1 MIKERVIIDTDPG
14 CDDVLALLLALA
26 SDPEQLEV
34 LLISVTY
41 GNVDVQNCLR
51 NVVSMFNIIEKEM
64 QWRKE
69 HGRPEGFEA
78 LKTNKPLVSVGAEGP
93 LGGQALMA
101 DYYHGIDGLGNVHN
115 THPHHSSPR
124 ETWAHLFD
132 PPPPETI
139 LSSTAIKDVNS
150 DPTTQNSLF
159 KPSHRPSHIEIL
171 RILDESPPNTITLIA
186 IGPLTTFALAASQS
200 PQTFLKAKN
209 LIVMGGTIHEP
220 GNITPVAEFNCIA
233 DANAAAR
240 VYALTSPNPAST
252 TPLDNILPPYPSK
265 DLLGERRLKVT
276 LFPLD
281 ITTPHVL
288 RRAQVEAKTRTL
300 IEKGSPLAEW
310 VGAFLTATFQKSESL
325 YHGAAGL
332 GGGATYM
339 CLHDIV
345 CIWYA
350 LSNGDESQQKGE
362 EWEFREGEDIR
373 VETQGQWTRGMCIVD
388 RREMKMLDIDY
399 VEGEVKGDT
408 GGWLQRGR
416 GNRLDRCVGTL
427 GEELLAPLLLDK
439 IFG

>member
-1 MIKERVIIDTDPG
+1 M
-14 CDDVLALLLALA
+14 
-26 SDPEQLEV
+26 
-34 LLISVTY
+34 
-41 GNVDVQNCLR
+41 
-51 NVVSMFNIIEKEM
+51 
-64 QWRKE
+64 
-69 HGRPEGFEA
+69 
-78 LKTNKPLVSVGAEGP
+78 
-93 LGGQALMA
+93 
-101 DYYHGIDGLGNVHN
+101 
-115 THPHHSSPR
+115 
-124 ETWAHLFD
+124 
-132 PPPPETI
+132 
-139 LSSTAIKDVNS
+139 LSSTAIKDAHI
-150 DPTTQNSLF
+150 DPTTLNSLF
-159 KPSHRPSHIEIL
+159 IPSHRPSHVEIL
-171 RILDESPPNTITLIA
+171 RILDENPPDTITLIA
-186 IGPLTTFALAASQS
+186 IGPLTNFALAASQS

-240 VYALTSPNPAST
+240 VYALTSPNPSST
-252 TPLDNILPPYPSK
+252 LPLDNILPPYPSK
-265 DLLGERRLKVT
+265 ALLGEKGLKVT

-288 RRAQVEAKTRTL
+288 RRAQVEAKTHAL

-310 VGAFLTATFQKSESL
+310 VGAFLSATFKKSESL

-350 LSNGDESQQKGE
+350 IASADEGWKI
-362 EWEFREGEDIR
+362 REGEDIR

-399 VEGEVKGDT
+399 FEGEVKGDT

-416 GNRLDRCVGTL
+416 GNRLDRCVGTP
-427 GEELLAPLLLDK
+427 GEEMLAPLLLDK
-439 IFG
+439 VFG